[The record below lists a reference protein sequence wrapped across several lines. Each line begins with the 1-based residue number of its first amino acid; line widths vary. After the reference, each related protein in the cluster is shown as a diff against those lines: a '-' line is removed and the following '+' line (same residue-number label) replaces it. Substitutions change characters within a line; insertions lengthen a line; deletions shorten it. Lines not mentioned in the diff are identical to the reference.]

1 MISTFLPRD
10 YGYTIDLR
18 SSVDMRFYSTF
29 TVVYIFGNKI
39 KEAEMWDI
47 WTSFKMHDKY
57 PSLKNT
63 PEPK

>member
-47 WTSFKMHDKY
+47 
-57 PSLKNT
+57 
-63 PEPK
+63 

>member
-39 KEAEMWDI
+39 KEAEM
-47 WTSFKMHDKY
+47 SFKMHDKY
-57 PSLKNT
+57 PSLENT